1 MVLLTST
8 TDVTEEV
15 AKQVTEGVKELNQFT
30 QYIQDKVPSIIAF
43 GLKVLFA
50 LIFFFIGRLII
61 KWIRKLVRLSLE
73 RSTADKGVEQFVDSL
88 LKFSLYALLLV
99 MILTS
104 FGVAT
109 SSIAALL
116 ASGGVAIGLA
126 LQGSLSNFAGGV
138 LILIL
143 KPFVVGDYIIE
154 DAHGQEG
161 TVKEIQIFYT
171 KLSTL
176 DNKTIVIPNGT
187 LANTSLTNVTDKE
200 FRLLDLKV
208 DISYEAD
215 LRKAKNLIET
225 LIKKDDSILQEKD
238 ILVFVD
244 NLGASSVVIG
254 ARAWVK
260 TEEYWAIRWR
270 LLEEIKL
277 TMDREGIEIP
287 YQQLTVHLENG
298 QE

>member
-8 TDVTEEV
+8 TEVTEEV
-15 AKQVTEGVKELNQFT
+15 AKQMTEGVEELNQFT
-30 QYIQDKVPSIIAF
+30 QYLQDKVPSLIAF
-43 GLKVLFA
+43 GVKVLFA

-61 KWIRKLVRLSLE
+61 KWIRKIVRVSLE

-88 LKFSLYALLLV
+88 LKFTLYSILLV

-109 SSIAALL
+109 SSVAALL

-176 DNKTIVIPNGT
+176 ENKTIVIPNGT

-200 FRLLDLKV
+200 FRLLNLKV

-215 LRKAKNLIET
+215 LRKAKYVIES
-225 LIKKDDSILQEKD
+225 LIKNDDCILKEKD
-238 ILVFVD
+238 IVVFVD
-244 NLGASSVVIG
+244 NLGSSSVVIG

-260 TEEYWAIRWR
+260 TEEYWATRWR

-287 YQQLTVHLENG
+287 YQQLKVHLERV
-298 QE
+298 